1 MNCNALMI
9 ACINVICVLYASA
22 MQHNIMMTHQTAI
35 AYAGNNEFVQ
45 MQYNAVVSIKNAIAL
60 ITDAMISMQD
70 FIARK

>member
-1 MNCNALMI
+1 
-9 ACINVICVLYASA
+9 
-22 MQHNIMMTHQTAI
+22 MMTHQTTI

-60 ITDAMISMQD
+60 ITDTMISMQD